1 MDELVYVYVDLD
13 GAPQFCGRL
22 WARARKGQESATF
35 EYDEGWL
42 RTANR
47 FSLEPALSLGPGS
60 FHTGQGKAL
69 FGAIGD
75 SAPDRWG
82 RMLMAR
88 AERRAAKREK
98 RTARTL
104 REIDYLLMVDD
115 EARLGALRFSI
126 EPGGPFL
133 RPFAAGRIPPIMKLP
148 RLLAAVEHFGGDRET
163 EEDIRLLL
171 APGSSLGGA
180 RPKASVRN
188 KNGDLLI
195 AKFPHKTDETNVVL
209 WEALSLRLAGK
220 VGIKVPSWSVG
231 KISRKFVLVL
241 ERFDRLEK
249 RRIPFL
255 SAMSML
261 GAKDN
266 ETHSYLEV
274 VDAIR
279 QHGAGIDADLEELW
293 RRIVFYI
300 LISNT
305 DDHLRNLGFLY
316 AGSEG
321 WRLAPAYDLNPVP
334 VETKPRV
341 LSTNITLDDGTAS
354 LDLAFE
360 VADYFKLSAKRA
372 RAIVGQVGK
381 VVARWDEEAGEL
393 GIGKTDRERMTSAF
407 NHDDLQKATNTR

>member
-1 MDELVYVYVDLD
+1 MDELVYVYVDLN
-13 GAPQFCGRL
+13 GAPQLCGRL
-22 WARARKGQESATF
+22 WARVRKGQESATF
-35 EYDEGWL
+35 EYDESWL
-42 RTANR
+42 RAANR

-69 FGAIGD
+69 FVAIGD

-82 RMLMAR
+82 RMLMGR

-115 EARLGALRFSI
+115 EARQGALRFSK
-126 EPGGPFL
+126 ESGGPFL
-133 RPFAAGRIPPIMKLP
+133 RPNAADRIPPVVKLP
-148 RLLAAVEHFGGDRET
+148 RLLSAAEHFEGDAET

-195 AKFPHKTDETNVVL
+195 AKFPRKTDETNVVL
-209 WEALSLRLAGK
+209 WEVLALRLAGK
-220 VGIKVPSWSVG
+220 ARINIPSWSVE
-231 KISRKFVLVL
+231 KISRKAVLVL
-241 ERFDRLEK
+241 ERFDRLKK

-255 SAMSML
+255 SAMSLL

-274 VDAIR
+274 VDALR
-279 QHGAGIDADLEELW
+279 QHGAEIDADLEELW

-316 AGSEG
+316 AGSAG
-321 WRLAPAYDLNPVP
+321 WRLAPAYDLNPMP

-354 LDLAFE
+354 LELAFE
-360 VADYFKLSAKRA
+360 VANYFKLSAKRA
-372 RAIVGQVGK
+372 RAIAGQVGK
-381 VVARWDEEAGEL
+381 VVARWDKEASES
-393 GIGKTDRERMTSAF
+393 GIGKTDRERVASAF
-407 NHDDLQKATNTR
+407 EHDDLRQANQIR

>member
-1 MDELVYVYVDLD
+1 MDELVYVYVGWD

-22 WARARKGQESATF
+22 WARLRKGQESAGF

-42 RTANR
+42 RAANR

-82 RMLMAR
+82 RMLMGR

-115 EARLGALRFSI
+115 ETRLGALRFSI

-148 RLLAAVEHFGGDRET
+148 RLLAAVEHFGGDTET

-220 VGIKVPSWSVG
+220 VGIKVPSWSVK

-266 ETHSYLEV
+266 ETHSYMEV

-293 RRIVFYI
+293 QRIVFYI

-354 LDLAFE
+354 LELAFE

-381 VVARWDEEAGEL
+381 VVERWDEDAGEL

-407 NHDDLQKATNTR
+407 DHDDLPKATYIR